1 MTSCNNE
8 ASNIS
13 GEVENAEG
21 NTKDIS
27 GEVGSME
34 GKTGAISDEAAAEH
48 EGESVGG
55 EWVSLLTK
63 PLGLYGWSELETVL
77 LAAVASETPLLL
89 VGAHGSAKSFFLEKL
104 AKVLE
109 LEYRFYN
116 ASLINYD
123 DLVGIPVP
131 GDDRKHLEYIT
142 TPTAIWDAEVVFIDE
157 INRTKPVL
165 MRWPTWVRS
174 RWIPRWPTASALSL
188 KSLPG
193 PG

>member
-1 MTSCNNE
+1 MGNGNMERKLLMTSCNNE

-77 LAAVASETPLLL
+77 LAAFEELAARFRDRDEKASGKRGNAGRKGEAAGAAVVG
-89 VGAHGSAKSFFLEKL
+89 VGAA
-104 AKVLE
+104 
-109 LEYRFYN
+109 
-116 ASLINYD
+116 AS
-123 DLVGIPVP
+123 
-131 GDDRKHLEYIT
+131 GDSE
-142 TPTAIWDAEVVFIDE
+142 A
-157 INRTKPVL
+157 
-165 MRWPTWVRS
+165 
-174 RWIPRWPTASALSL
+174 
-188 KSLPG
+188 
-193 PG
+193 